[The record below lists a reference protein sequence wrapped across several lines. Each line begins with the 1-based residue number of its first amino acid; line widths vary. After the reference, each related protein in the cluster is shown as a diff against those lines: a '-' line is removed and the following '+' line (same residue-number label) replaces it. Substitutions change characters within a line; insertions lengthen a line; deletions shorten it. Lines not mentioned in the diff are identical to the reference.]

1 MRIRPET
8 GGNWNRP
15 HRTAAVNHWSRR
27 LPKEGRQ
34 NSRLLMNKRGQR
46 EGRSRNRNRP
56 HRTAAVNHRGRMPG
70 RTRHLPE
77 NRPRSP
83 GRKAPVKKN
92 RRPTGSNRMKAK
104 RQNPSPKRPEGKR
117 RLSGRTRPADRK
129 RMTVD
134 SRSPG
139 KGAAAGRRSCR
150 NRRISRGSHGGGK
163 GRIRTPV
170 WKRTAGTA
178 TRNRPNRNRLPMM
191 TDPQTARM
199 GGITIEG
206 DRSI

>member
-1 MRIRPET
+1 
-8 GGNWNRP
+8 
-15 HRTAAVNHWSRR
+15 
-27 LPKEGRQ
+27 
-34 NSRLLMNKRGQR
+34 MNKRGQR